1 MTDAFAAIDAAV
13 AGVGARMGIQVSPV
27 ATESAASAV
36 VDSGAVL
43 ELSGVQA
50 IDTAGAAV
58 LVEVWMAGRERGR
71 HVVLCAPSPSVV
83 ELFRLGGFEQILHD
97 CCPSPQAARDR
108 LAGEGRRS

>member
-1 MTDAFAAIDAAV
+1 MVHVSGIVRYDAAPELRKRLL
-13 AGVGARMGIQVSPV
+13 AQTGEDGA
-27 ATESAASAV
+27 AT
-36 VDSGAVL
+36 VL